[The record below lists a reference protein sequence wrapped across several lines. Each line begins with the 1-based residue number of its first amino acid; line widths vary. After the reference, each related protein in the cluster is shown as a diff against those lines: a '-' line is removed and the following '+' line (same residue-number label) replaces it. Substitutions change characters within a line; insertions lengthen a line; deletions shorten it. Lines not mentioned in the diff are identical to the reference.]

1 MKRHK
6 NLWASICSFRWL
18 WFGFPA
24 ATHVDAVQIGLGKSL
39 WCLDRPE
46 FRCYFPGM
54 KYAVLIEPVEESEGM
69 PGFYY
74 AHVPSLGITTHG
86 GGIEGA
92 MAAARDLISLWVE
105 EMRATGKD
113 PKTPGES
120 ILATLEVA

>member
-1 MKRHK
+1 
-6 NLWASICSFRWL
+6 
-18 WFGFPA
+18 
-24 ATHVDAVQIGLGKSL
+24 
-39 WCLDRPE
+39 
-46 FRCYFPGM
+46 M

-92 MAAARDLISLWVE
+92 MSAARDLISLWVA
-105 EMRATGKD
+105 EMRATGRD
-113 PKTPGES
+113 LRVPGDS

>member
-1 MKRHK
+1 
-6 NLWASICSFRWL
+6 
-18 WFGFPA
+18 
-24 ATHVDAVQIGLGKSL
+24 
-39 WCLDRPE
+39 
-46 FRCYFPGM
+46 M

-105 EMRATGKD
+105 EMRAVGKD